1 MRYRGYDEELLRRI
15 KDSEKD
21 ILRKFILICEKYNL
35 DYFVVFGTLLGTI
48 RHEGF
53 IPWDDD
59 IDVGMLRT
67 DYEKFLEVAQKECGE
82 EYFIQTIDTDPNYHL
97 YFAKMR
103 MNNTVFVEDSLQ
115 KTTGNDGFYID
126 IFPYDVI
133 PDDDIV
139 MKKYMKKSVRL
150 GMLLSISKVREPQI
164 GTYGKG
170 KTMVLTLI
178 WHVLHYTMKIFGKSK
193 EVLWKTTKASYA
205 KYQNCDCKRLVTF
218 SANAEKWIIEKSEI
232 QQLLNRKFEDVIVK
246 VPRGYDSI
254 LKRCYGDYMQLPPE
268 EQRSNHMP
276 VKIKFRRENE
286 VIVLK
291 EV

>member
-139 MKKYMKKSVRL
+139 MKKYMKK
-150 GMLLSISKVREPQI
+150 
-164 GTYGKG
+164 
-170 KTMVLTLI
+170 
-178 WHVLHYTMKIFGKSK
+178 
-193 EVLWKTTKASYA
+193 
-205 KYQNCDCKRLVTF
+205 
-218 SANAEKWIIEKSEI
+218 
-232 QQLLNRKFEDVIVK
+232 
-246 VPRGYDSI
+246 
-254 LKRCYGDYMQLPPE
+254 
-268 EQRSNHMP
+268 
-276 VKIKFRRENE
+276 FRRK
-286 VIVLK
+286 IW
-291 EV
+291 